1 MKNLILSI
9 VFVFAGLVMVNAS
22 SNVEPVNDTKGGDK
36 VEVIRDCDNEALI
49 AGEIADRR
57 GFSMEEIF
65 VVMNVHY
72 ATCMGYSYE
81 EIEAAGNL

>member
-1 MKNLILSI
+1 MKKIILSV
-9 VFVFAGLVMVNAS
+9 VFVFASLTMVNANS
-22 SNVEPVNDTKGGDK
+22 KIEPVNDTKVGDK
-36 VEVIRDCDNEALI
+36 VEVIRDCENETLI

-57 GFSMEEIF
+57 GYSMEEIF